1 MKKHIILSIII
12 LSGYTYLPA
21 SQDIRQ
27 LAQERL
33 ERQKGRLQKD
43 LEQAIAEKNN
53 RWLESHKKLLLD
65 NNILT
70 LERYQQILNEMT
82 VVQTSESPS
91 TEQISTAA
99 TPCAIFGLARF
110 KAQLTKQYEQACQDG
125 NLEWLRENQQQLLEK
140 HIIGHEELDM
150 MIEALEEPIKKKQHI
165 EQERAETEDI
175 LRITA
180 KERMQ
185 KATSTQD
192 AIINGLAWLYEQ
204 LTHQKESVIA
214 LKEIG
219 SIQNLE
225 HLFDRLSQLTENQDI
240 MAVIGKEIQQ
250 LRGHMLYRIWATP
263 QEIAGN
269 TSLAVQALKDAM
281 IHNDF
286 NAMINIYKDAI
297 RKTTSESEAMDLF
310 YNCLIQAIE
319 RNDTT
324 AVIDL
329 YLNFLKGSNQEEAS
343 LLLIDEYTQCL
354 LRNNNLEALKKLQ
367 ICLKNTEYM
376 NSLLEAITSLELNM
390 GIASTILPQQHP
402 QEFPER
408 VLWDEWQAAC
418 INRNLARLLELQDQ
432 AVQHGIVDADV
443 ASAIIESII

>member
-12 LSGYTYLPA
+12 LFGYTYLPA

-27 LAQERL
+27 LARERL
-33 ERQKGRLQKD
+33 ERQKGHLQKD

-53 RWLESHKKLLLD
+53 RWLESHKTLLLD
-65 NNILT
+65 NHILT

-82 VVQTSESPS
+82 VAQAPESPS
-91 TEQISTAA
+91 TEQIPAA
-99 TPCAIFGLARF
+99 AAPCAIFGLARF
-110 KAQLTKQYEQACQDG
+110 KGHLTKQYEQACRDG

-140 HIIGHEELDM
+140 HIVGQDELDM
-150 MIEALEEPIKKKQHI
+150 MLEALEEPMQKKQHV
-165 EQERAETEDI
+165 EQERTETEDF
-175 LRITA
+175 LRMAAI
-180 KERMQ
+180 ERMQ
-185 KATSTQD
+185 KAASTQD

-204 LTHQKESVIA
+204 LTHKKESVIT

-225 HLFDRLSQLTENQDI
+225 QLFDHLSQLAENQDI

-263 QEIAGN
+263 QEITGN
-269 TSLAVQALKDAM
+269 TSLAIQALKDAM
-281 IHNDF
+281 IRNDF
-286 NAMINIYKDAI
+286 NAMINIYKDTI
-297 RKTTSESEAMDLF
+297 RKTTSESEAMNLF

-329 YLNFLKGSNQEEAS
+329 HLNFLKGSNQEEAS
-343 LLLIDEYTQCL
+343 LLLIDEYAQCL
-354 LRNNNLEALKKLQ
+354 LRNKNLEALKKLQ
-367 ICLKNTEYM
+367 VCLNNTEYM
-376 NSLLEAITSLELNM
+376 DSLLGAITSLELDM
-390 GIASTILPQQHP
+390 GIYPTLSPLQHQ

-418 INRNLARLLELQDQ
+418 INRNLARLLELRDQ